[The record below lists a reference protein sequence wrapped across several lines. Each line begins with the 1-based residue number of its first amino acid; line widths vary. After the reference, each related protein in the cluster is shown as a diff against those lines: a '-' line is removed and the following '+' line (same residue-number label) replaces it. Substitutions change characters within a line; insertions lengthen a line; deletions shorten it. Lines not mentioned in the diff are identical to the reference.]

1 VDWLRREEAMK
12 TAGREN
18 RNCWAAVSSL
28 RVDGAVGQNRP
39 CLITWGW
46 KEENL
51 QPWGE
56 LFLLTSPLI
65 EPIGFTTPEVRID
78 AGTHIN
84 TNVEGQQKV
93 ASDSS

>member
-1 VDWLRREEAMK
+1 MK

-18 RNCWAAVSSL
+18 RNCLAAVSIL

-39 CLITWGW
+39 CLIMWGW

-56 LFLLTSPLI
+56 LLLLTSPLI
-65 EPIGFTTPEVRID
+65 EPIGFRPPQDRID
-78 AGTHIN
+78 AGTRIN
-84 TNVEGQQKV
+84 IKMKGQ
-93 ASDSS
+93 